1 MEGAF
6 SQPNGRMCEKMLTW
20 ARDVT
25 RNSTDHDLL
34 ELYCGN
40 GNFTVALASNFRL
53 AAVYFYVTALWQRP
67 YFYKDKVKVCCK
79 AHVLRG

>member
-1 MEGAF
+1 MQVEGAF
-6 SQPNGRMCEKMLTW
+6 SQPNGRMCENMLTW

-53 AAVYFYVTALWQRP
+53 AAVCFSATLLWQRAQV
-67 YFYKDKVKVCCK
+67 YKDVCCK
-79 AHVLRG
+79 A